1 MLYAQGCQ
9 LPGKST
15 STPNDR
21 AKFGDNVRTTAF
33 RTPEE
38 ERLGFHLPE
47 GFEITLFAAEPD
59 ITKPMNMEFDDRGR
73 LWVTQS
79 SEYPLPADPGNG
91 KDRITILEDTDGDGK
106 ADRFTPFDSKLNI
119 PIGILPMTDGA
130 IAYSIPNLTR
140 YRDTDDDGKAD
151 QEKVVLGPF
160 GYRDTHGMVNNLV
173 RGFDGWVYACHGF
186 TNLSTV
192 AGNDGDS
199 ITMHSGNTFRFRPDG
214 SRVEQTT
221 FGRVNPFGNAYD
233 ERGYLYS
240 VDCHSKPIYQLIF
253 GAEYP
258 HFGKKAPG
266 IGFAPEMMSYELGS
280 TAIAGLVYYTG
291 LQFPEEYRHS
301 FFSGDVVTC
310 QINRNTITHTGSTPI
325 SKREAD
331 FLISDDPWFRPVDIK
346 VGPDGALYV
355 ADFYNRIIGHYE
367 VDLKHPGRDRVSGR
381 IWKIRYVGKKP
392 HQNLPVTDWSKASL
406 PELVAGL
413 NHPQLNVRLKIADR
427 LVEVGQQKAVEPVRQ
442 LMAAPNVAPKT
453 YVQGLWILN
462 RLNALSDEQLG
473 VALTHAEPLIQLH
486 ALRVLIERPVFS
498 EKQHQLV
505 TQALTSAQPDI
516 RRVAATV
523 LGRFP
528 NKADLAA
535 LTDLYD
541 KTGVEDSHLRH
552 TVLVAVRDLL
562 REPAIMAQVPGQ
574 HWTAPQL
581 AVLSKAL
588 TDVPTPQAAA
598 YVLDQLQRDRL
609 PADQLN
615 DLMAYISR
623 YLPASRQNEAIEM
636 VRKKF
641 ARAYD
646 SQLSLYQTMLGGM
659 AQSGTALSP
668 IMKEWGI
675 DLAKHYLS
683 GISETSDAW
692 KIRSLDKPG
701 ETSVW
706 TVSRDLATQKVS
718 AVRMLLGQW
727 ATTSQLY
734 STTFELPQSLRLNV
748 YDNDLFNRE
757 TKVGLSKNAVR
768 VRLADGGK
776 IIAEY
781 RAQQQNP
788 AQDGDLIQQP
798 TLDLGAFRGQRG
810 YLEVID
816 SSKTSTIGIGQLEPA
831 VLAIPERSPG
841 EIAEQRILAAELAGK
856 YNITALEPALQQLLR
871 ARWMDYRVR
880 TTAAASLMGM
890 APERNT
896 ALLAEVFTDRLEP
909 VALRQKLVASLGQV
923 ASEKV
928 YAQLANGLSG
938 SARPLQVAIA
948 NELANSPA
956 GISHLIMALTD
967 EQVGPDVLAETSVR
981 ERLAAKAS
989 AEQQKQLTNLLA
1001 SGASEREEREK
1012 LILARTAGLNAANA
1026 STEVGRS
1033 VFMNNCSMCHQ
1044 IKGSGGLVG
1053 PQLDGIGNW
1062 GQKALTEKILDP
1074 NRSISEAFR
1083 TYNIVLKNG
1092 QTQTGLYRRAEGEV
1106 IVFANLDGKE
1116 FSVAKS
1122 DMKEYKASKYTLM
1135 PDQFRHTIPEKDF
1148 YALVTYLL
1156 SVK

>member
-9 LPGKST
+9 PRKAGGARET
-15 STPNDR
+15 SR
-21 AKFGDNVRTTAF
+21 AKFSENVRTTNF

-186 TNLSTV
+186 TNTSSI
-192 AGNDGDS
+192 AGADGDS
-199 ITMHSGNTFRFRPDG
+199 ITMVSGNTFRFRPDG

-221 FGRVNPFGNAYD
+221 FGRVNPFGYAYD
-233 ERGYLYS
+233 EMGYLYS
-240 VDCHSKPIYQLIF
+240 VDCHSKPIYQLIP
-253 GAEYP
+253 GGEYP
-258 HFGKKAPG
+258 HFGRKAPL

-367 VDLKHPGRDRVSGR
+367 VALNHPGRDRASGR

-462 RLNALSDEQLG
+462 RLNALPDDALKT
-473 VALTHAEPLIQLH
+473 ALTQTDPLIRMH
-486 ALRVLIERPVFS
+486 ALRVLTERQSLAAMHRP
-498 EKQHQLV
+498 LV
-505 TQALTSAQPDI
+505 AQALADPSADLQ
-516 RRVAATV
+516 RAAAAVFGT
-523 LGRFP
+523 FP
-528 NKADLAA
+528 NVENLA
-535 LTDLYD
+535 LLSDLYE
-541 KTGVEDSHLRH
+541 KTPVSDSHLRY
-552 TVLVAVRDLL
+552 TTIIAIRDALRDKKILTEVTTRNWTDSQRALL
-562 REPAIMAQVPGQ
+562 ARAM
-574 HWTAPQL
+574 
-581 AVLSKAL
+581 
-588 TDVPTPQAAA
+588 TDVASPEGALF
-598 YVLDQLQRDRL
+598 VLNELRKNRL
-609 PADQLN
+609 PAEELVDYV
-615 DLMAYISR
+615 AYASR
-623 YLPASRQNEAIEM
+623 YLPANQLDGLISAI
-636 VRKKF
+636 RTKYTND
-641 ARAYD
+641 YD
-646 SQLSLYQTMLGGM
+646 GQFTMHRTILEGM
-659 AQSGTALSP
+659 AKSGAVDNPQMEEWGKALAKRALS
-668 IMKEWGI
+668 
-675 DLAKHYLS
+675 D
-683 GISETSDAW
+683 ISEATETW
-692 KIRSLDKPG
+692 KIRPIEKNGDLSYWFTATNL
-701 ETSVW
+701 ETD
-706 TVSRDLATQKVS
+706 RYQP
-718 AVRMLLGQW
+718 VRMLISQRVP
-727 ATTSQLY
+727 TSTLY
-734 STTFELPQSLRLNV
+734 SKPFALPSSLRMNV
-748 YDNDLFNRE
+748 YDNDLYSSDLK
-757 TKVGLSKNAVR
+757 TGVSKNAVR

-781 RAQQQNP
+781 RMQQKQPATRNDQIAQ
-788 AQDGDLIQQP
+788 A
-798 TLDLGAFRGQRG
+798 TLDLSAYKDQRG
-810 YLEVID
+810 FLEVVD
-816 SSKTSTIGIGQLEPA
+816 SSKIGMIAFGNLEPA
-831 VLAIPERSPG
+831 VLPFTVMGPNELA
-841 EIAEQRILAAELAGK
+841 AQRIQATELASKYKITSLETALQKLVQAKWLDLRVRMAAAEALMNIAPSRNQELLGK
-856 YNITALEPALQQLLR
+856 IFA
-871 ARWMDYRVR
+871 
-880 TTAAASLMGM
+880 
-890 APERNT
+890 
-896 ALLAEVFTDRLEP
+896 DRSEL
-909 VALRQKLVASLGQV
+909 VSFRQKLVAALGQ
-923 ASEKV
+923 SPSPRV
-928 YAQLANGLSG
+928 YEALENGLRG

-948 NELANSPA
+948 SVLANDER
-956 GISHLIMALTD
+956 GINHLIAALKD
-967 EQVGPDVLAETSVR
+967 EQMGVDVVSEPSIN
-981 ERLAAKAS
+981 ERLTAKANS
-989 AEQQKQLTNLLA
+989 DQKKQLAAFRAN
-1001 SGASEREEREK
+1001 GASDREEREK
-1012 LILARTAGLNAANA
+1012 LIQARLDGLSMTKASAEAGRA
-1026 STEVGRS
+1026 
-1033 VFMNNCSMCHQ
+1033 VFMSNCSMCHQ

-1062 GQKALTEKILDP
+1062 GAKALTEKILDP
-1074 NRSISEAFR
+1074 NRSISDAFR

-1148 YALVTYLL
+1148 YALMTYLL